1 MQLDKSVLHR
11 IRGGDQGALAVLYD
25 LYHLELLAYC
35 RRILGNSQDAE
46 DVVQDVFAKLQS
58 DIKSLRD
65 DALFRNWLFRIA
77 RNETLMRI
85 RGRRIDGDIDSDKVW
100 MTETPLDLVE
110 QGETTMIVQKLLD
123 ELKPSY
129 RQVLVLREYEG
140 MSYAEIAEA
149 LGLSLET
156 VKIRVYRARNSMT
169 EKLRKYYG

>member
-1 MQLDKSVLHR
+1 MQPNESAIDRLK
-11 IRGGDQGALAVLYD
+11 RGDEGALAALYD

-65 DALFRNWLFRIA
+65 DTLFRNWLLRIA
-77 RNETLMRI
+77 RNEALMKI
-85 RGRRIDGDIDSDKVW
+85 RGRRFNGDINSDQVW
-100 MTETPLDLVE
+100 ITETPLDLVE
-110 QGETTMIVQKLLD
+110 QGETSLIVQKLLD
-123 ELKPSY
+123 ELKPIY

-149 LGLSLET
+149 LELSLET

-169 EKLRKYYG
+169 EKLKIYYG